1 VEIVDLTG
9 DSDGEM
15 QESVGD
21 SDIEMQEPVN
31 EGDGFIHIDDL
42 EAQAPPTKKVRL
54 RYLSS
59 SSSDEKVDNEAPI
72 FNDEVRIASG
82 DDEADMEKDEG
93 NEEVIESPVR
103 LRRSG
108 RERKATRKSLNYHA
122 EMRKGR

>member
-1 VEIVDLTG
+1 
-9 DSDGEM
+9 
-15 QESVGD
+15 
-21 SDIEMQEPVN
+21 
-31 EGDGFIHIDDL
+31 
-42 EAQAPPTKKVRL
+42 VRL

-59 SSSDEKVDNEAPI
+59 SSSDEEVDNEAPI
-72 FNDEVRIASG
+72 LNDEVRIASG
-82 DDEADMEKDEG
+82 DDEADMEKDGG